1 MGTELSTQETRW
13 KTRAY
18 VAGTLGGAVIGLIA
32 AYLYSRAS
40 EEEIARG
47 GDRPQIPTTTMI
59 GLLLSALS
67 LIRQIAEAGKPKK

>member
-1 MGTELSTQETRW
+1 MGTELSTQDARW
-13 KTRAY
+13 KRRAY
-18 VAGTLGGAVIGLIA
+18 VIGTLGGAVTGLIA

-40 EEEIARG
+40 EEEIARAG
-47 GDRPQIPTTTMI
+47 KPQQIPTTTMI